1 MGSTEQLRATVD
13 KFVFTVPMDRVYS
26 SEHYWVQR
34 EGESVRVGLTDF
46 RQQTAGDVA
55 FVECKPK
62 GTILGAGEELAN
74 LETIKTNVVVPS
86 PLRGTVVAVNES
98 LSERPELVNEDC
110 YGQGW
115 LVALSP
121 AQPQELEALLSPSTY
136 LALMVKAAEAA
147 RTKV

>member
-1 MGSTEQLRATVD
+1 MTSTEALRARVD
-13 KFVFTVPMDRVYS
+13 KFVFTVPTDRVYS
-26 SEHYWVQR
+26 SEHYWVHR
-34 EGESVRVGLTDF
+34 EGESVKVGLTDF

-62 GTILGAGEELAN
+62 GSVLGAGEDLAN
-74 LETIKTNVVVPS
+74 LETIKSNVVVPS

-115 LVALSP
+115 LVALAP
-121 AQPQELEALLSPSTY
+121 ADPDEVDRLLTPSTY
-136 LALMVKAAEAA
+136 LPLMVKAAEAA